1 MEEKTILLYF
11 ILIVLSE
18 ENLKHLVATDAAPG
32 IICLRSRF
40 AWARN
45 VGNLCNFTMI
55 QTNTHLTP
63 PPPLQAYDR

>member
-32 IICLRSRF
+32 IICLRTTVLYPSK
-40 AWARN
+40 
-45 VGNLCNFTMI
+45 NLGDSSWEPVFWMGEI
-55 QTNTHLTP
+55 K
-63 PPPLQAYDR
+63 